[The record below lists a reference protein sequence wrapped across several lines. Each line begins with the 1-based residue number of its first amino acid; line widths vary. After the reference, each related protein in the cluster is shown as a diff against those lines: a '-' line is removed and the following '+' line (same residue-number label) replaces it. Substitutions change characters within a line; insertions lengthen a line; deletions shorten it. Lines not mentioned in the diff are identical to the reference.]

1 MTGRQGEQKVGKHYS
16 EAMCC
21 LLYLF
26 TCVFHDI
33 LFLFNLFLGELVT
46 HHYTSVY

>member
-1 MTGRQGEQKVGKHYS
+1 MTGRQGEQKVGKHHS

-21 LLYLF
+21 LLYL
-26 TCVFHDI
+26 
-33 LFLFNLFLGELVT
+33 LRFLFNLFLGELVT